1 MPNKVKFNLKNV
13 HWAVA
18 TESGYASTVNAWPG
32 AVSLSLDPQ
41 GDDYTFY
48 ADGISYF
55 EYHINNGYSGELES
69 ALIPEAFKTGIL
81 GDIADDN
88 GNLVEVDDVTAV
100 NFAFGFQVDGDANG
114 RFYWFYNCT
123 ASRPTVSASTKEENI
138 EVQTE
143 TLNFSNKP
151 DPRITVTKSGKSY
164 HPVRINSAEATT
176 ETAQT
181 WFAEVVLPE
190 VTP

>member
-18 TESGYASTVNAWPG
+18 TESGYASAVSAWPG
-32 AVSLSLDPQ
+32 AVSLSLEPQ
-41 GDDYTFY
+41 GDDYAFY

-55 EYHINNGYSGELES
+55 EYHVNNGYSGELES
-69 ALIPEAFKTGIL
+69 ALIPESFKTGVL
-81 GDIADDN
+81 GDLLDNN

-100 NFAFGFQVDGDANG
+100 NFALGFQVDGDANG

-143 TLNFSNKP
+143 TLNFGNKP
-151 DPRITVTKSGKSY
+151 DPRITVTKDGKNY
-164 HPVRINSAEATT
+164 HPVRINSGETTT

-181 WFAEVVLPE
+181 WFAEVVLPD